1 MNAATALPHD
11 SLAGLANQADP
22 ASAAAPAGLLVVD
35 DHELVRLGLQTLVQA
50 QAAANHASVKVF
62 EARTLQG
69 ALDVYR
75 NERESIRLVLLD
87 LHLPDA
93 HGLSGLT
100 TFLGQFPQAPL
111 VVLSGVSDPAM
122 VREALAH
129 GARAYLTKSGD
140 LQQVVAYI
148 RSLGLLSL
156 KGASGELQDGLLN
169 GTAAASALN
178 AAGSP
183 REAHDTARV
192 VRTHQGG
199 NVRLTA
205 RQAEMLDWILSG
217 QSNREI
223 AEHAHLSEGTVKN
236 HVSTLLLMFGV
247 RSRAQLISELR

>member
-1 MNAATALPHD
+1 MTAVPPPTDVAH
-11 SLAGLANQADP
+11 
-22 ASAAAPAGLLVVD
+22 APGPTGLLVVD
-35 DHELVRLGLQTLVQA
+35 DHELVRLGLQTLVHA
-50 QAAANHASVKVF
+50 QAAANEKSVKVF

-75 NERESIRLVLLD
+75 NEQSAIGLVLLD

-100 TFLGQFPQAPL
+100 TFLHQFPRAPV
-111 VVLSGVSDPAM
+111 VVLSGASEPAIM
-122 VREALAH
+122 REALAH

-148 RSLGLLSL
+148 RSLGLLSPQV
-156 KGASGELQDGLLN
+156 ASGGQQGGLVDA
-169 GTAAASALN
+169 GAGAL
-178 AAGSP
+178 SP
-183 REAHDTARV
+183 PGAQQGGHDTARE
-192 VRTHQGG
+192 VRTRQGD

-205 RQAEMLDWILSG
+205 RQAEMLDWLLSG

-223 AEHAHLSEGTVKN
+223 ADKAHLSEGTVKN